1 MSDITANVVVSMPS
15 QLFTLAQ
22 SFKAASNGKIYIGQI
37 DTDPTIP
44 SNQIQVYIENEDG
57 THVPTSQPININ
69 AAGYPVYNGQI
80 SKFVTVQGHSMAV
93 YDAYGVQQF
102 YFSNV
107 LKYDPDQFEQRFT
120 DELASNTGAGM
131 IGTTSG
137 KTVQQEI
144 DSIHSDINVLDY
156 ASYNDAAVYKNKL
169 ADGVHVDIE
178 CYGDSTMWGSTSLN
192 STVQN
197 PINPPAVFQRTMD
210 ILFGTGLAGITN
222 KARPGT
228 ALYAMLAGTDGS
240 GSTFEQKMSTST
252 ANLIYCNHAQNDCNS
267 FLRTV
272 DQYRDDLVTFV
283 KIVRKYGKTPVL
295 VTPNLTIVL
304 DGITEPMTKRLPAFV
319 DAMRSVAEVMGVDI
333 VDNYYYTFKASRY
346 VRGYDI
352 VPDGVHPG
360 SDVYAMCGRNLSIP
374 LVSARVLK
382 KHGDISSLSNVSYR
396 DNITSGRNFRNAD
409 SLFTK
414 QLSWD
419 AVAAQ
424 NGIWY
429 PFILDDPTDDTV
441 IGIGGFQWGG
451 GGKTIIGYND
461 SLSDPRLSGTLD
473 QLRSGGTDENAFY
486 VPPVCKLL
494 PGMQIINILN
504 HSASGGISSSFS
516 GLMLLNRRDVSSGY
530 VDGSGYTQSRPIMVG
545 DEITFSCYVNN
556 SVGVNENL
564 FVLTE
569 TLNKTTA
576 WLTLN
581 NGAGTIT
588 LGMNGGATLTVA
600 TGVQTGMYNVR
611 LTLNT
616 NRTVSILFGSVNA
629 TTAAATTPLAT
640 CYVSTRGLYNV
651 RKP

>member
-15 QLFTLAQ
+15 QLFTLAR
-22 SFKAASNGKIYIGQI
+22 SFKAAANGKIYIGII
-37 DTDPTIP
+37 DTDPVDP
-44 SNQIQVYIENEDG
+44 ANQIQVYLENEDG
-57 THVPTSQPININ
+57 SHVPVSQPLIINTG
-69 AAGYPVYNGQI
+69 GYPVYNGQI
-80 SKFVTVQGHSMAV
+80 AKFVTVQGHSMAV
-93 YDAYGVQQF
+93 YDSSNVQQF
-102 YFSNV
+102 YYPNV
-107 LKYDPDQFEQRFT
+107 LKYDPDQFEQRFR
-120 DELASNTGAGM
+120 DELAANTGAGL

-144 DSIHSDINVLDY
+144 DGLHSEIDTIDY
-156 ASYNDAAVYKNKL
+156 ASYDDVSVYKNKI
-169 ADGVHVDIE
+169 ADGIHVDIE

-197 PINPPAVFQRTMD
+197 PVNPPAVFQRTMD
-210 ILFGTGLAGITN
+210 TLFGTGVASITN

-228 ALYAMLAGTDGS
+228 ALFSMLNGTDGS
-240 GSTFEQKMSTST
+240 GSTFEQKMSTTT
-252 ANLIYCNHAQNDCNS
+252 ASVIYCNHAQNDCNS

-272 DQYRDDLVTFV
+272 DQYRDDLITFV
-283 KIVRKYGKTPVL
+283 NTVRKYGKTPVL

-304 DGITEPMTKRLPAFV
+304 DGITEIMTKRLPAFV
-319 DAMRSVAEVMGVDI
+319 DAMRDIAKVMSVDV
-333 VDNYYYTFKASRY
+333 VDNYYYTFKTTRY
-346 VRGYDI
+346 VRGYDM

-360 SDVYAMCGRNLSIP
+360 TDVYAMCGRNLAIP
-374 LVSARVLK
+374 LVAARILK

-396 DNITSGRNFRNAD
+396 DNISSARNFRNAD

-419 AVAAQ
+419 AVASQ
-424 NGIWY
+424 NGIFY

-486 VPPVCKLL
+486 LPAVCKLL
-494 PGMQIINILN
+494 PGLQVINVLN

-516 GLMLLNRRDVSSGY
+516 GLILFNRRDVSSGY
-530 VDGSGYTQSRPIMVG
+530 IDGSGYTQSRPIMVG
-545 DEITFSCYVNN
+545 DEITFSCYVNGA
-556 SVGVNENL
+556 VGVNENL

-588 LGMNGGATLTVA
+588 LGMNGGTTLTVA

-616 NRTVSILFGSVNA
+616 NRTVGILFGSINM
-629 TTAAATTPLAT
+629 TTAAAPTPLAT
-640 CYVSTRGLYNV
+640 SYVSTRGLYNV